1 MNIWALMLL
10 VVVACICC
18 SIAESKGWV
27 GFTHL
32 LLSLVLLFIAVFII
46 LLYTGDPPN
55 KVYGKGLSRVKA
67 QEEVKNCVL

>member
-18 SIAESKGWV
+18 SIAESRVV

-55 KVYGKGLSRVKA
+55 KVYGKGLSRVKT

>member
-1 MNIWALMLL
+1 MLL
-10 VVVACICC
+10 VVVACIYC
-18 SIAESKGWV
+18 SIAESKGEI
-27 GFTHL
+27 GFPHL
-32 LLSLVLLFIAVFII
+32 LLSLVMLLVAFFII